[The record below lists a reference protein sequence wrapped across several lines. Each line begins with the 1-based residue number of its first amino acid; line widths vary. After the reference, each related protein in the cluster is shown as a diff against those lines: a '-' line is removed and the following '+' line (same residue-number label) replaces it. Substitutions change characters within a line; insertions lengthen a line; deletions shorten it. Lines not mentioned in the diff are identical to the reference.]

1 MRISKVRASPVAQMV
16 KNPSIIQETWV
27 PSLGGGD
34 SLEDGVSPHFSILA
48 WRIPIDR
55 GTWWA
60 TVRGRQESDT
70 TEPLRTAHLRCNF
83 MGDNLPTSFLP
94 CLLP

>member
-16 KNPSIIQETWV
+16 KNPSIIRETWV
-27 PSLGGGD
+27 PSLGGED

-48 WRIPIDR
+48 WRVPMDR

-60 TVRGRQESDT
+60 THCAQHIRGEILWVT
-70 TEPLRTAHLRCNF
+70 TC
-83 MGDNLPTSFLP
+83 LPPFFPASFPEVL
-94 CLLP
+94 CS